1 MAVGSVWNGGVHA
14 PQALVLMIAVI
25 PEVSQYSPTLILRTL
40 SDYENL
46 FFFLTSV
53 SYQTL
58 FSLYMEKNPNY
69 INQYISTFPKQS
81 HLTQNKSWST
91 YNGL

>member
-25 PEVSQYSPTLILRTL
+25 PKVSQYSPTLIFRTL

-46 FFFLTSV
+46 CLFFNFSV
-53 SYQTL
+53 LPDFIQFIYGKEPK
-58 FSLYMEKNPNY
+58 LY
-69 INQYISTFPKQS
+69 
-81 HLTQNKSWST
+81 
-91 YNGL
+91 